1 MIPYIFGIV
10 LFLIE
15 LRVLF
20 TTQYYDYMVDNQG
33 FNVYRYANRNFRVKV
48 WHVLLL
54 LIGNVHYLCFFT
66 LLVFILFYLK
76 KMDSGMI
83 PHNEEE
89 TYWVYND
96 QVVISVCRKFRK
108 VLNYEFN
115 D

>member
-1 MIPYIFGIV
+1 MMQYVPGIV
-10 LFLIE
+10 LSLIE
-15 LRVLF
+15 LRTLF
-20 TTQYYDYMVDNQG
+20 NTQYYDYDVDYG
-33 FNVYRYANRNFRVKV
+33 GYNVHRYPNRNFRVKL

-54 LIGNVHYLCFFT
+54 LIGNVHYLCFVT

-76 KMDSGMI
+76 KMDSGMH
-83 PHNEEE
+83 PHNEKE

-96 QVVISVCRKFRK
+96 HVVINAYKKVRK

>member
-1 MIPYIFGIV
+1 MMQYVPGIV

-20 TTQYYDYMVDNQG
+20 NTQYYDFDVDQRG
-33 FNVYRYANRNFRVKV
+33 FNVHRYPNRNFRVKL
-48 WHVLLL
+48 WYVLLL
-54 LIGNVHYLCFFT
+54 LIGNVHYLCFVT

-76 KMDSGMI
+76 KMDEGCH

-96 QVVISVCRKFRK
+96 QIVISAYKKVCK

>member
-1 MIPYIFGIV
+1 MMQYVPGIV

-20 TTQYYDYMVDNQG
+20 NTQYYDYDVDYG
-33 FNVYRYANRNFRVKV
+33 GYNVHRYPNRNFRVKL
-48 WHVLLL
+48 WHVVLL
-54 LIGNVHYLCFFT
+54 LIGNIHYLCFAT
-66 LLVFILFYLK
+66 LLAFILFYIK
-76 KMDSGMI
+76 KMNSGMF

-96 QVVISVCRKFRK
+96 QIVISAYKKVRK